1 MAGAGCNS
9 TADAHTPSTTAQNE
23 PTVPIVNEAEL
34 QIELNDLV
42 ALGVPGV
49 VLLVRDN
56 DQSVVLTAGV
66 SDLEAQTPMS
76 PDATFRV
83 ASLTK
88 PYTASIVMQLVAEGT
103 LQLDD
108 NVEQWLPGIVNDADR
123 ITIRDLLGHTSG
135 VADYFDDPAVL
146 QPYYEGDYEHVW
158 TPQQLVEIADHLGAS
173 FKPGTDWKY
182 SNTNYAIVGLIIEQA
197 TGHTLGEE
205 MQTRIFDELGLVNTT
220 FATDTRLDPQIAHG
234 YLMGDGDPIDTTGIF
249 PVPYGAGNIV
259 SDAADT
265 ATFYGAL
272 FGGEVVEPALL
283 DEMKQI
289 NPKAD
294 IPYGLGVMTEELPC
308 GVAYGHDGGYAGYST
323 RSLVLNDGRQV
334 VLLANSITVDDQVS
348 FAADDQ
354 FAAIIESAMC
364 G

>member
-56 DQSVVLTAGV
+56 DQSIVLTAGV

-108 NVEQWLPGIVNDADR
+108 NVEQWLPGIVKDADR

-173 FKPGTDWKY
+173 FKPGADWKY

-294 IPYGLGVMTEELPC
+294 IPYGLGVMTEELSC
-308 GVAYGHDGGYAGYST
+308 GDAYGHDGGYAGYST